1 MFNVSAQ
8 HPGTRALLQK
18 GSRSPHWDPL
28 SVLEA
33 AKELVSDL
41 FRKDPGPRSGSF
53 MPDVDAALRA
63 IANSK
68 VEQDLRFLETPWRAV
83 HQTQQAALGVP
94 YRAANQWMDRPAG
107 GPTPR
112 ASQGPTQGSIP
123 GAAQPVQGSVPG
135 APGQA
140 TQPDPGQPPPKDKPA
155 EPGLLDNPLAVAV
168 IAITLGIMTFALVS
182 KRPSPSM
189 VVLRGPGP

>member
-53 MPDVDAALRA
+53 MP
-63 IANSK
+63 
-68 VEQDLRFLETPWRAV
+68 
-83 HQTQQAALGVP
+83 
-94 YRAANQWMDRPAG
+94 
-107 GPTPR
+107 
-112 ASQGPTQGSIP
+112 TQGFIP
-123 GAAQPVQGSVPG
+123 GAAQPVQGFVPG
-135 APGQA
+135 APRQA
-140 TQPDPGQPPPKDKPA
+140 TQPDPRQPPPKDKPA

-168 IAITLGIMTFALVS
+168 IAITLGIVTFALVS